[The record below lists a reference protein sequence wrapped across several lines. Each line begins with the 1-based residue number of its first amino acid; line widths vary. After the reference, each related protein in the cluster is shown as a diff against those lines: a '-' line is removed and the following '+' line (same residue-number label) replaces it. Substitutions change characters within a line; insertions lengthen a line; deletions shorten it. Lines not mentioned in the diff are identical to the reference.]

1 LVIHIFDSK
10 STHPS
15 SEPLTTTTATAKKH
29 RQACVRRRAELS
41 LQVNES
47 CRERAKEVIDKVFAR
62 CYSDT
67 APFDKIP

>member
-1 LVIHIFDSK
+1 MGGEGRPTFFIPSIHE
-10 STHPS
+10 TPTQNHTQ
-15 SEPLTTTTATAKKH
+15 E
-29 RQACVRRRAELS
+29 CVRRRAELS

-47 CRERAKEVIDKVFAR
+47 CRDRAKAVIDKVFAR

>member
-1 LVIHIFDSK
+1 MDLRA
-10 STHPS
+10 HPS
-15 SEPLTTTTATAKKH
+15 HDVHTHE
-29 RQACVRRRAELS
+29 QECVRRRAELS

-62 CYSDT
+62 CYTDT

>member
-1 LVIHIFDSK
+1 MQFADWTDRQPHTIPPAHPHPLLH
-10 STHPS
+10 TH
-15 SEPLTTTTATAKKH
+15 T
-29 RQACVRRRAELS
+29 QACVRRRAELS

>member
-1 LVIHIFDSK
+1 MASFIHLHNYPCMNQPPPAPP
-10 STHPS
+10 HPTPP
-15 SEPLTTTTATAKKH
+15 EKT
-29 RQACVRRRAELS
+29 QECVRRRAELS

-47 CRERAKEVIDKVFAR
+47 CRDRAKEVIDKVFAR